1 MWHNF
6 WQKIKGVMA
15 RMGWIQDVAQA
26 TSNIIVDQESYDR
39 VAEWDAV
46 YQGEAPWSGIHWQD
60 VAGVQHSRRLM
71 SLNMGQMA
79 AKKMASLAFNQKA
92 QVLATPKGYE
102 PAGGKTSPKDYDN
115 DANKF
120 IHQVLQDNHFYDNFE
135 RYLEYMFAAGG
146 LVIRTYVYNGQVK
159 IRFATADSFYP
170 LSQDANGVTECVI
183 ASRFVRDQRTYTLL
197 EKHTEDDQGY
207 NITNTL
213 YESPT
218 GTGDAGL
225 GTKVPLATLYP
236 DLKDQV
242 TYPKD
247 SYSQPTFIYLKP
259 NLANNFDSNSPLGIS
274 IYANAM
280 DTLHQLDQYYDM
292 LMQEG
297 VMGRRRIIAPDSML
311 KRKRD
316 PNTGAIGWHVDFNDA
331 VYQSFTDNPER
342 NGGGLDGPK
351 DITLALRS
359 GDIIATIN
367 NLLRLYATQTGFSS
381 GTFSYDGE
389 SGVRTATEVISAN
402 SDTYQTK
409 NSHETI
415 IEQALIQ
422 LCQNIV
428 ELGSNSSAGYTG
440 PTDIDVTVNF
450 DDSIAKDRNENET
463 FYLTAT
469 GNKPLMPQREAIKRF
484 NNLTDVEADQWLAQ
498 IKADE
503 PPVDD
508 IENLTNQG
516 TEDEGNGS

>member
-1 MWHNF
+1 
-6 WQKIKGVMA
+6 
-15 RMGWIQDVAQA
+15 MGWIQDVAQA
-26 TSNIIVDQESYDR
+26 TSNIIVDQDSYDR
-39 VAEWDAV
+39 ITAWNAV
-46 YQGEAPWSGIHWQD
+46 YQGTAPWSQVHWQD
-60 VAGVQHSRRLM
+60 VAGQQHQRPLM

-92 QVLATPKGYE
+92 QILATEKGYQ
-102 PAGGKTSPKDYDN
+102 PANGKTSPKDAEN
-115 DANKF
+115 AANQF
-120 IHQVLQDNHFYDNFE
+120 IHQVLQQNHFYDNFE
-135 RYLEYMFAAGG
+135 RYLEYMFASGG
-146 LVIRTYVYNGQVK
+146 MVMRTYVYNGQVK

-183 ASRFVRDQRTYTLL
+183 ASRFVKDQQQYTLL

-213 YESPT
+213 YQSPAGST
-218 GTGDAGL
+218 DDAGL

-242 TYPKD
+242 TYPKTA
-247 SYSQPTFIYLKP
+247 YSRPTFIYLKP
-259 NLANNFDSNSPLGIS
+259 NLANNFDSTSPLGIS

-297 VMGRRRIIAPDSML
+297 VMGRRRIIAPASML
-311 KRKRD
+311 QRRMD
-316 PNTGAIGWHVDFNDA
+316 PRTREMHWRVDFNDA
-331 VYQSFTDNPER
+331 VYQAFTDNPER
-342 NGGGLDGPK
+342 NSGGLDGPK
-351 DITLALRS
+351 DITLPLRS
-359 GDIIATIN
+359 SDIIATIN

-415 IEQALIQ
+415 IEQALIH

-428 ELGSNSSAGYTG
+428 ELGANSAVEYSG

-450 DDSIAKDRNENET
+450 DDSIAKDRSENET
-463 FYLTAT
+463 YYMTAT

-484 NNLTDVEADQWLAQ
+484 NNLTDVEADDWLAQ

-503 PPVDD
+503 PQVDD
-508 IENLTNQG
+508 IEGLTNVG
-516 TEDEGNGS
+516 TEVKGDGS